1 MLRVEERVSTRLK
14 LKLDELGIDLIFRRM
29 DRRGFYWPSM
39 NAIVVNEDL
48 LYKNDVNF
56 AIAHELSH
64 ALEKHYEISALY
76 SASFSSRSKIEAE
89 ANISAIKI
97 LVEVYLEEN
106 EMEFNQVNSLKFME
120 YYGIS
125 NSLYPYIEETFL
137 SYAI

>member
-1 MLRVEERVSTRLK
+1 MCVERTVSNRLK
-14 LKLDELGIDLIFRRM
+14 LKLKELDIDLIFEKM
-29 DRRGFYWPSM
+29 DRRGFYWPDL
-39 NAIVVNEDL
+39 NAIVINEDL
-48 LYKNDVNF
+48 LSSNDVNF

-97 LVEVYLEEN
+97 LIEVYLEEN
-106 EMEFNQVNSLKFME
+106 EMDFSQLNSVKFME
-120 YYGIS
+120 YYGINS
-125 NSLYPYIEETFL
+125 SLYSYIEDTLL